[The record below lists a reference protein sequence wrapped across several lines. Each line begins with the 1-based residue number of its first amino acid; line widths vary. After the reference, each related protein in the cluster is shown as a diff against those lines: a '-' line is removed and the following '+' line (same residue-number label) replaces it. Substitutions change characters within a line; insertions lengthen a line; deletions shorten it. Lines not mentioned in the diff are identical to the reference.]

1 MTLPE
6 IVFVIALIALLIIVI
21 ILVATYV
28 TYSITFKR
36 RRLGEAD
43 PYKNVDNPE
52 YSAYR
57 EYIKSLIERIS
68 GEPYEDI
75 YITSAD
81 GLRLR
86 GRLYHRDPAAPI
98 CMMVHGYKSSPM
110 RDCSGGAID
119 ALDAGYNLLLIDQR
133 AHGLSE
139 GKTITFGIKER
150 YDIRLWIDEL
160 IRRYGERCKIV
171 LTGTSMGGATVLMAS
186 GLPLQENVRA
196 VLADCPYSSPKEIIL
211 SVAKK
216 MGYPSF
222 VYPLIKLGGIIFG
235 GFDPD
240 EITARDAVRSSR
252 TPIIIMH
259 GEADDYVP
267 KRMSDPIGEGATVP
281 VCHESFEGAGHCM
294 SYIMYPERYKTIRL
308 GFFKEYLGELD

>member
-1 MTLPE
+1 MTFPE
-6 IVFVIALIALLIIVI
+6 ILFCVSLIVLLIII
-21 ILVATYV
+21 SILAVSYV
-28 TYSITFKR
+28 TYRITFMRHR
-36 RRLGEAD
+36 RGEAD
-43 PYKNVDNPE
+43 PYKNVDDPE
-52 YSAYR
+52 YSQYN

-75 YITSAD
+75 YITSND

-86 GRLYHRDPAAPI
+86 GRLYHRDPTSPI

-110 RDCSGGAID
+110 RDCCGGAVD
-119 ALDAGYNLLLIDQR
+119 ALDLGYNLLLIDQR

-139 GKTITFGIKER
+139 GKTISFGIMER

-160 IRRYGERCKIV
+160 IRRYGEGCKIV

-186 GLPLQENVRA
+186 GLPLQDNVRA
-196 VLADCPYSSPKEIIL
+196 VLADCPYSSPREIIL

-216 MGYPSF
+216 MGYPAI
-222 VYPLIKLGGIIFG
+222 VYPLIKLGAMVFG
-235 GFDPD
+235 GFNPD
-240 EITARDAVRSSR
+240 KITAKEAVKSSR

-267 KRMSDPIGEGATVP
+267 REMSLAIGEGASVP
-281 VCHESFEGAGHCM
+281 VRHESFVGAGHCM
-294 SYIMYPERYKTIRL
+294 SYIMYPERYREIRL
-308 GFFKEYLGELD
+308 GFFREHLGE